1 MENTKENEGS
11 GVEGVKEHLCFEDG
25 VVEAVDRVQLLLT
38 DKDIVV
44 VGIDGSDADVGKTT
58 LLTQLSRRLDALR
71 VPVTSCSDISGI
83 PDVFS
88 QIDTKKTLYGSNKCV
103 VIIEHA
109 GMASYVDQ
117 RVEAMV
123 KLNRNTVLTK
133 TFNGIGIGKTE
144 VDLYVSIYAKGKPF
158 ARSNNPLLKPLGD
171 VIICNEKATDKPR
184 TNLY

>member
-1 MENTKENEGS
+1 MSDTKENEGT
-11 GVEGVKEHLCFEDG
+11 GVEGVIEHLCFEDG
-25 VVEAVDRVQLLLT
+25 LVEAIDRVQLLLI

-58 LLTQLSRRLDALR
+58 LLTKLSQRLDVLR
-71 VPVTSCSDISGI
+71 VPVVSCSDIDGI

-88 QIDTKKTLYGSNKCV
+88 QIDTKKVLYGNNKCV

-117 RVEAMV
+117 RIEAMV
-123 KLNRNTVLTK
+123 KLNRNKVLTQ
-133 TFNGIGIGKTE
+133 TFNRMGIGKTE
-144 VDLYVSIYAKGKPF
+144 VDLYISIYAKAKPF

-171 VIICNEKATDKPR
+171 VVICNEKAVEKR
-184 TNLY
+184 R